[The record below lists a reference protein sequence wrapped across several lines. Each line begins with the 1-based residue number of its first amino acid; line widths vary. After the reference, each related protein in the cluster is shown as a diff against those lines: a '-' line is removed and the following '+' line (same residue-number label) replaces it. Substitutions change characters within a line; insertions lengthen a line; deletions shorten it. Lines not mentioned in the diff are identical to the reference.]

1 MTTLPALLLP
11 PSPGRRITLITAL
24 LAGLSMMSAAH
35 ADITPVSPAQCA
47 DMKARKVI
55 TAANPVPC
63 ARLSRVS
70 FDYTDFDGAT
80 RQGAVVVLDAVAPQV
95 ESLFGELLLR
105 SFPLAGARALE
116 EFDGDDQRSMAAN
129 NSSAFNGRPM
139 TGGGGW
145 SKHAYGAAIDINPL
159 QNPYVSQ
166 AGSSAQEVLPP
177 KGSSYLQRTPAQ
189 AGMAEEVVSVFYDHG
204 FLVWGGQWKQPIDY
218 QHFEIGSRG
227 FIVRLASLPRAQA
240 RAEFERHVA
249 AYRRCAHPGVPGA
262 PGAQAAATSDGDDD
276 TAEDTTLRDQCA
288 ARLRK

>member
-1 MTTLPALLLP
+1 MMTFTARFPALARLTVLRRALALSATVLAMGLP
-11 PSPGRRITLITAL
+11 
-24 LAGLSMMSAAH
+24 LAAQ

-47 DMKARKVI
+47 QMRASKVI
-55 TAANPVPC
+55 TSGNPVPC
-63 ARLSRVS
+63 TRLATVS

-159 QNPYVSQ
+159 LNPYVSQ

-240 RAEFERHVA
+240 RAEFERYVA
-249 AYRRCAHPGVPGA
+249 AYRRCAHPGA
-262 PGAQAAATSDGDDD
+262 PGAQTAATSDDD

>member
-1 MTTLPALLLP
+1 MMTFTARFPALAAAMLALAMALP
-11 PSPGRRITLITAL
+11 TT
-24 LAGLSMMSAAH
+24 AH
-35 ADITPVSPAQCA
+35 ADITPLSPAQCA
-47 DMKARKVI
+47 RMQASKVI

-63 ARLSRVS
+63 SRLATVS

-80 RQGAVVVLDAVAPQV
+80 HQGAVVVLDAVAPQV

-116 EFDGDDQRSMAAN
+116 AYEGDDQRSMADN

-166 AGSSAQEVLPP
+166 AGSPQQEVLPP
-177 KGSSYLQRTPAQ
+177 QGAAWLQRTPPQ
-189 AGMAEEVVSVFYDHG
+189 PGMAEEVISVFYDHG

-218 QHFEIGSRG
+218 QHFEIGSRS
-227 FIVRLASLPRAQA
+227 FIQTLASLPKAQA
-240 RAEFERHVA
+240 RAEFARYA
-249 AYRRCAHPGVPGA
+249 ARYRQCAHPA
-262 PGAQAAATSDGDDD
+262 AAAATAAQSDDD
-276 TAEDTTLRDQCA
+276 APEDTRLRDQCA